1 MKLPL
6 LFSLLLS
13 FTCLAF
19 GLTPEEFQRLYE
31 TPNKNAETCYKLYEA
46 YSRGDGV
53 GKNDAQARK
62 WILAAHRCG
71 MTSARKE
78 IASLPWRKT
87 PPFKKALPVA
97 DPGDETARQKG
108 EELVGLLQKWDGT
121 GNGAGMRSDVKTL
134 PKDQLKTV
142 KKLIAEGADLNVGVF
157 DAQTLGF
164 DSALALACSNSDFGL
179 AKLLI
184 DHGADPSANGNLA
197 IEACFVGGGDM
208 PGQKKRGL
216 TPQEKLSVK
225 AINFLLKS
233 GADVSLWSESGWS
246 IAYAATFSQS
256 PLGLSTLVKGGADP
270 DQRQNP
276 NEYVPA
282 AGHPKRLQY
291 RYIGGWVKDR
301 SRPITCAVDNG
312 FVSLVQELI
321 RLKADLKTPD
331 SNGLTPLGNARQQL
345 KATRERARERN
356 SSNPE
361 FEAKREKIIFLLK
374 AAGAPETP
382 EATGE

>member
-6 LFSLLLS
+6 LFSLLLAL
-13 FTCLAF
+13 TNLAF
-19 GLTPEEFQRLYE
+19 GLTPEEFERLYE
-31 TPNKNAETCYKLYEA
+31 TPNKNAAICYQLYEA

-53 GKNDAQARK
+53 EKNNAQARK

-78 IASLPWRKT
+78 IAALPWRKK
-87 PPFKKALPVA
+87 PFKKALPVA

-108 EELVGLLQKWDGT
+108 EELVSLLREW
-121 GNGAGMRSDVKTL
+121 NGRSNSGGMDSEVKAL
-134 PKDQLKTV
+134 PKEELKRV
-142 KKLIAEGADLNVGVF
+142 KKLVNDGADLNLGVF
-157 DAQTLGF
+157 DTQTLGLY
-164 DSALALACSNSDFGL
+164 SALALACRNSDFAL

-184 DHGADPSANGNLA
+184 DHGADPSANSNLA

-225 AINFLLKS
+225 AIQFLLKN

-246 IAYAATFSQS
+246 MAYAATFSQS
-256 PLGLSTLVKGGADP
+256 PVGLSTLVKGGADP

-282 AGHPKRLQY
+282 AGDPKRLQY
-291 RYIGGWVKDR
+291 RYVGGRVKDR
-301 SRPITCAVDNG
+301 SRPITGAVNNG

-331 SNGLTPLGNARQQL
+331 FNGLTPLGNARQQL
-345 KATRERARERN
+345 KADRERARERN
-356 SSNPE
+356 SFNPE
-361 FEAKREKIIFLLK
+361 FEAKRENIIALLK

-382 EATGE
+382 EASGK